1 MKENKIKHEN
11 KKEEELRQLYTF
23 SPKLNNNL
31 TSSQQHSSSHTN
43 IFIPNYYSNNLNIS
57 NNNKSVNSSSHLN
70 NRSPNLS
77 PKGNK
82 QTAFDRLYRNNY
94 MKEQQHSKHNTIYNN
109 TKSNKSFGDAKH
121 SPKTASS
128 RHEQLYK
135 DYKTL
140 ENKKKQLQKNIDTE
154 RGLTFKPKSFTSNS
168 GYTIQGNFDERNK
181 KLLEDRQNFVF
192 VYNYLRDRKYNDDLV
207 GNESSNKM
215 IKEYAVQKRNDIDN
229 LIQNQRSANEMMY
242 SGQMKNGEEFN
253 RNYFNQYGIEEQ
265 DTYGNYGEEEDD
277 IHEIVAQEDIQE

>member
-1 MKENKIKHEN
+1 M
-11 KKEEELRQLYTF
+11 
-23 SPKLNNNL
+23 
-31 TSSQQHSSSHTN
+31 
-43 IFIPNYYSNNLNIS
+43 
-57 NNNKSVNSSSHLN
+57 
-70 NRSPNLS
+70 
-77 PKGNK
+77 
-82 QTAFDRLYRNNY
+82 YRNKCLGENQL
-94 MKEQQHSKHNTIYNN
+94 KKNSTLYNN
-109 TKSNKSFGDAKH
+109 TKSNKSSGDSK
-121 SPKTASS
+121 PRTRTTSS

-207 GNESSNKM
+207 GNEISNKM

-242 SGQMKNGEEFN
+242 SGQMKNGEKFN

>member
-1 MKENKIKHEN
+1 LGENQL
-11 KKEEELRQLYTF
+11 KK
-23 SPKLNNNL
+23 
-31 TSSQQHSSSHTN
+31 
-43 IFIPNYYSNNLNIS
+43 
-57 NNNKSVNSSSHLN
+57 NSTL
-70 NRSPNLS
+70 
-77 PKGNK
+77 
-82 QTAFDRLYRNNY
+82 
-94 MKEQQHSKHNTIYNN
+94 YNN
-109 TKSNKSFGDAKH
+109 TKSNKSSGDSK
-121 SPKTASS
+121 PKTRTTSS

-242 SGQMKNGEEFN
+242 SGKMKNGEEFD